1 MSDDRT
7 LMYGLINFIKGKNGS
22 CKNSDISA
30 VLFLICQV
38 ICYSVIE
45 ETAHVIGKS
54 QSRRGKREQG
64 QTRRQRDGD
73 GDEAEEDELDS

>member
-1 MSDDRT
+1 MSDDRP
-7 LMYGLINFIKGKNGS
+7 LMYRLVNFIKGKNGS
-22 CKNSDISA
+22 CKSPDISA

-54 QSRRGKREQG
+54 QSRREKKEQG
-64 QTRRQRDGD
+64 QTRRQGDGD
-73 GDEAEEDELDS
+73 GGEAEEDKLDS